1 MQKPKKKQGITFGR
15 LRRRKSDTNG
25 ILGYLAN
32 EDALVMSTG
41 RLWRLPSWVLPT
53 LAVIA
58 AVTLI
63 VVTYLVVGLLDR
75 EPNTRKVVSAARNST
90 FQVLCGDAQGTG
102 VAIEAPLPDGFQT
115 AVFTAA
121 HVVEGCDQGSDVEV
135 VVKGRTYV
143 GKLYRKDPVE
153 AFDENDSDQVNDVAL
168 IYMAEKFPSLVPA
181 PSAKQGDWAIVVG
194 NPWDEINYAT
204 FGVITR
210 VTHDEYGTDA
220 ALNPGNSGGP
230 LLDSRGRVLGLVSYL
245 SLHKESDFDKRNK
258 SDVLDPSAGMGFV
271 KRLRL
276 TCEYI
281 YSDVTEC
288 PFKD

>member
-1 MQKPKKKQGITFGR
+1 MS
-15 LRRRKSDTNG
+15 SDK
-25 ILGYLAN
+25 A
-32 EDALVMSTG
+32 
-41 RLWRLPSWVLPT
+41 WRLPGWVLPT

-58 AVTLI
+58 AGTLI

-90 FQVLCGDAQGTG
+90 FQVLCEDAQGTG

-143 GKLYRKDPVE
+143 GKLYRKDPVD

-168 IYMAEKFPSLVPA
+168 IYMEEKFPSLVPA
-181 PSAKQGDWAIVVG
+181 PAAKQGDWAIVVG

-220 ALNPGNSGGP
+220 AINPGNSGGP
-230 LLDSRGRVLGLVSYL
+230 LLDAKGRVLGLVSYI
-245 SLHKESDFDKRNK
+245 SLHKESELDDRNK
-258 SDVLDPSAGMGFV
+258 SDVLDPTPGFGFV

-281 YSDVTEC
+281 YSDVTVC
-288 PFKD
+288 PFKN